1 MDRKTVG
8 LVSAA
13 ALLAALCTPA
23 SAIPITGIEDPL
35 NNNGEFNFSV
45 ENLVKL
51 RVEVG
56 NTSNYNARITG
67 FGFDISDGIAVALWS
82 VTGTL
87 DDGHWRFAYGGFP
100 RNAEFEAFAITGPN
114 LNGGDPRSGIAVGST
129 GIFDFAGLFSS
140 SLSVSNLLARF
151 QQTGADGEGSDGGI
165 LCTNGCAPTLTQIDE
180 PSAALLTATGIGLL
194 MLVGVARVR
203 RRGRAISL

>member
-8 LVSAA
+8 FVSAA
-13 ALLAALCTPA
+13 ALLAVLCAPA

-67 FGFDISDGIAVALWS
+67 FGFDITDGIAVALWS

-87 DDGHWRFAYGGFP
+87 DDGDWRFAYGGFP

-129 GIFDFAGLFSS
+129 GVFDFAGLFSS

-151 QQTGADGEGSDGGI
+151 QQTGADGEGSDRGI
-165 LCTNGCAPTLTQIDE
+165 LCTNGCAPTQIDE
-180 PSAALLTATGIGLL
+180 PNGSLLTATGIGLL